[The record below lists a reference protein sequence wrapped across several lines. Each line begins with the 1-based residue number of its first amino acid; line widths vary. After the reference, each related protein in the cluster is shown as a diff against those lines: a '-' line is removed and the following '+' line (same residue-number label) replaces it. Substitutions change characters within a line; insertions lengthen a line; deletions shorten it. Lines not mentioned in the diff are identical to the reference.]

1 MSALTPGIRRVRSPA
16 RGFRGAAA
24 HRAGLRVWA
33 IAFAVVLDVTAA
45 YLVTT
50 RRLPEAVAGIALA
63 GLGWVVTGRLAAWRP
78 RPTPSGGLPQEMG
91 TE

>member
-1 MSALTPGIRRVRSPA
+1 MSALTPGIRRVRPPA
-16 RGFRGAAA
+16 RGFRVAAA
-24 HRAGLRVWA
+24 HRASLRVWA
-33 IAFAVVLDVTAA
+33 VAFAVGLDATAA

-63 GLGWVVTGRLAAWRP
+63 GLGWVVTGRLTAWRP
-78 RPTPSGGLPQEMG
+78 RPSPAGGLRQDTG